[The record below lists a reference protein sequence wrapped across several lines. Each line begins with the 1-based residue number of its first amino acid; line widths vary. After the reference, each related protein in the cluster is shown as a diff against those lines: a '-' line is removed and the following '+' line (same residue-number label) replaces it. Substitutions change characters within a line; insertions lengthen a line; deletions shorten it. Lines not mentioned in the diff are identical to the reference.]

1 MGRYRSGQTGRTVN
15 PLAYAF
21 VGSNPTLPTPALQ
34 FSCSDRLGN
43 YRPLRD
49 FPPALRPDW
58 EEDLPPPLDF
68 DERPGD
74 FACTVTERVAL
85 LFPAR
90 LPPPLL
96 PPRLRP
102 LLFPPEERPPLDLEP
117 RELLLLEPPEL
128 FPLDLPPRE
137 PPELDFF
144 ELDDFET
151 ELLLLPPD
159 DFLPPDF
166 FPPEDFP
173 PEDRLLEDERLDLEV
188 FEPLRLEEEDFLP
201 LDELLFELPPPDD
214 LLPDDLA
221 LPLL

>member
-58 EEDLPPPLDF
+58 EEDLPPPRLDF

-173 PEDRLLEDERLDLEV
+173 PEDRLLEDE
-188 FEPLRLEEEDFLP
+188 
-201 LDELLFELPPPDD
+201 LLFELPPPDD